1 MFKKSTKFFLVLLI
15 IIITATF
22 TMTGCVSFF
31 LTDSEKNTTPPS
43 SNSPNNQV
51 GGNVETD
58 SFTPPTSV
66 ENYEYE
72 ITTPI
77 KESSDLRNAT
87 ENVSLNTTDLV
98 DKVMRSVVKITINE
112 KSNGTYD
119 SQGSGVVFAEG
130 TKKLKGTETLE
141 NILFVM
147 TCAHVIESNPHKA
160 TVLFENGTK
169 KDAILVGGSESHDI
183 AVLAISRPEDFVS
196 SNIPELR
203 KKDVKYKRGEV
214 VVAIGTPIG
223 LDFSVTKGII
233 SSERTI
239 TLDATKKEVIQTDAS
254 VNPGNSGGP
263 LFDGLGRLVGI
274 VVAKNVGSNIDSIGY
289 AIKVT
294 DNHEASLD
302 AITVATQII
311 NNAGGDYVYG
321 SIDGTL
327 TDVKLGI
334 TVGGNSTGVY
344 IQSIGSYGSIA
355 WFNAQ
360 PNSQKI
366 VAGSNTAGDR
376 IASID
381 NTTINSIKDL
391 DTVLKQ
397 KTMDS
402 TISIFINRP
411 SFLGAT
417 EIRVNVRLVPNVFGN
432 TPHPVTSY

>member
-1 MFKKSTKFFLVLLI
+1 MFKKSTKFFLVLLTI
-15 IIITATF
+15 IIITTF
-22 TMTGCVSFF
+22 AMTGCVSSF
-31 LTDSEKNTTPPS
+31 LTDSEKNTQP
-43 SNSPNNQV
+43 SNSPNNQAN
-51 GGNVETD
+51 GGIETD
-58 SFTPPTSV
+58 SFTPQGV
-66 ENYEYE
+66 LNYEYE
-72 ITTPI
+72 TTTPI
-77 KESSDLRNAT
+77 KYSNDDRIAT
-87 ENVSLNTTDLV
+87 EDISLSTVALV
-98 DKVMRSVVKITINE
+98 DKVMKSVVKITINE
-112 KSNGTYD
+112 KNGKYD

-130 TKKLKGTETLE
+130 TKKLKGTETFE
-141 NILFVM
+141 NILFIM
-147 TCAHVIESNPHKA
+147 TCAHVLESNPRGA

-169 KDAILVGGSESHDI
+169 KEAILVGGSESHDI
-183 AVLAISRPEDFVS
+183 AVLAIPKPEDFES
-196 SNIPELR
+196 GDISELR

-311 NNAGGDYVYG
+311 KNAGEDYVYG

-327 TDVKLGI
+327 TDVKLGV

-360 PNSQKI
+360 PNSQTI

-376 IASID
+376 IVSID
-381 NTTINSIKDL
+381 STTINSIKDL

-402 TISIFINRP
+402 TISIVINR
-411 SFLGAT
+411 SSLFGST
-417 EIRVNVRLVPNVFGN
+417 NFSVNVRLVPNVFGN
-432 TPHPVTSY
+432 TPHSVTSY